1 MVTESFQKWDLPAL
15 AGSGEVGVGWPLG
28 RNVMNKGSEAEEQG
42 LLVFQ
47 RRWSGDVIA
56 QR

>member
-42 LLVFQ
+42 VLVFQ